1 MMPAP
6 SLSSW
11 PPRKSV
17 PVAAP
22 APAPKSALPPGVG
35 SAEVLVALSELG
47 DRVAGFEIC
56 GVDSDLAAIG
66 TLGNELGDV
75 LRQALELLR
84 LLERLNNDSI
94 PEDNELSFDQDVTPQ
109 ARPGVVL
116 NGPVMPRVGDVC
128 FAGTLELHRA
138 RVALLGAKTT
148 DESLVAAE
156 TALRKVRRVV
166 HAVLEAARA
175 EGAVEIAGG
184 EHRRRH
190 LVADLRSA
198 LGVRRLY
205 AGFRRALRR
214 PDSDDPEAVLMAL
227 RYAAG
232 ALATVSTS
240 EAYTGVRAADRSL
253 FRRLRER
260 LLDWSR
266 SGRPV
271 ELGLQ
276 LLDDVWTC
284 ADLLRGV
291 NRRQELRAHDS
302 TLITALLA
310 TPAPGDK
317 SWLAQLNDLIGLDD
331 TLDVL
336 IERTAN
342 GADEQSEAELLMKL
356 EQLR

>member
-1 MMPAP
+1 MPAP

-22 APAPKSALPPGVG
+22 AAPRKSTLPPGVG
-35 SAEVLVALSELG
+35 SADVLAALSQLG
-47 DRVAGFEIC
+47 ERVAGFEIC
-56 GVDSDLAAIG
+56 VVDADPTAIEAQG
-66 TLGNELGDV
+66 SELGDV
-75 LRQALELLR
+75 LGQALELLR
-84 LLERLNNDSI
+84 LLQRLNDSI
-94 PEDNELSFDQDVTPQ
+94 PEDDELSFDRDLDPQ
-109 ARPGVVL
+109 TRPGVLL
-116 NGPVMPRVGDVC
+116 NRPVMPRVGDVC
-128 FAGTLELHRA
+128 FAGTLELNRA
-138 RVALLGAKTT
+138 RVALLRAKTG
-148 DESLVAAE
+148 DDSLVAAE
-156 TALRKVRRVV
+156 TALRKVRRVI
-166 HAVLEAARA
+166 HAVLEVARA
-175 EGAVEIAGG
+175 EGAIDIAGG
-184 EHRRRH
+184 EQRRRR
-190 LVADLRSA
+190 LVVDLRSA

-240 EAYTGVRAADRSL
+240 EAYAGARASDRAL
-253 FRRLRER
+253 LRRLRER
-260 LLDWSR
+260 LLNWSR

-302 TLITALLA
+302 TLIAALLA
-310 TPAPGDK
+310 TPDPGDQ
-317 SWLAQLNDLIGLDD
+317 SWLAQLNALIGLDD
-331 TLDVL
+331 TLDLL

-342 GADEQSEAELLMKL
+342 GVDEQSKAELLTKL